1 MMLYLTDANNNQ
13 KIAINTDHIVA
24 VHKSVE
30 GENAT
35 GKTIVNLT
43 NSHLFVL
50 EEDYEIVSM
59 INNG

>member
-1 MMLYLTDANNNQ
+1 MMIYLTDANNNQ

-24 VHKSVE
+24 VHKGAE
-30 GENAT
+30 GENAN
-35 GKTIVNLT
+35 KTIVNLT
-43 NSHLFVL
+43 NAHLFVL